1 VQSKGWYDVS
11 GKGFKKHIGK
21 GKHLII
27 VHAGGETVFVPNG
40 LLISIRYLN
49 HLVQWWTKKKPV
61 HLNFSQI
68 KIVKKD
74 K

>member
-1 VQSKGWYDVS
+1 MLV
-11 GKGFKKHIGK
+11 GKVKKPIGK

-49 HLVQWWTKKKPV
+49 LLVQWWTKKTCARK
-61 HLNFSQI
+61 F
-68 KIVKKD
+68 
-74 K
+74 